1 MARLETR
8 SRPARAGNDDGEEH
22 LDDWFA
28 RRLDEQGIPRKLGAA
43 SSSRILA
50 IVGLTLALSAF
61 LWAISSVGSS
71 NTGSA
76 GTGGTTGTA
85 PSPGTGNGSGKTG
98 GRVTWKQVTLDVLNG
113 TSINGGAASAMAELQ
128 ARGWKTGKTGNASG
142 VPKTEIVFL
151 PGFRKQAKVVAHKLG
166 LSPPVPIAQAS
177 GVPASET
184 SGVALVLGPN
194 QLTGVK
200 L

>member
-8 SRPARAGNDDGEEH
+8 SRPARAGSDDGEEH

-50 IVGLTLALSAF
+50 VVGLTVALGAF
-61 LWAISSVGSS
+61 LWAISSVGASD
-71 NTGSA
+71 TGSA

-85 PSPGTGNGSGKTG
+85 PSPGKNGSGKNG
-98 GRVTWKQVTLDVLNG
+98 GPVTWKQVTVDVLNG
-113 TSINGGAASAMAELQ
+113 TSVNGGAASAMAQLQ
-128 ARGWKTGKTGNASG
+128 ARGWKTGRTGNASG
-142 VPKTEIVFL
+142 IAKTEIVFL

-166 LSPPVPIAQAS
+166 LGPPVPIAQAS

-194 QLTGVK
+194 QLTGAK